1 MGVSSSRTSVPNSVW
16 YIVTSACGSMAVI
29 HSDDLAELLD
39 SGLIYLAVK
48 VPYEDGVH
56 FEKSRAAY
64 MSANCRIKA
73 GESDG
78 VG

>member
-16 YIVTSACGSMAVI
+16 YIVTSTGGSMAVI

-48 VPYEDGVH
+48 VPYEDGVC
-56 FEKSRAAY
+56 FEKSRAAI
-64 MSANCRIKA
+64 CPRTV
-73 GESDG
+73 E
-78 VG
+78 